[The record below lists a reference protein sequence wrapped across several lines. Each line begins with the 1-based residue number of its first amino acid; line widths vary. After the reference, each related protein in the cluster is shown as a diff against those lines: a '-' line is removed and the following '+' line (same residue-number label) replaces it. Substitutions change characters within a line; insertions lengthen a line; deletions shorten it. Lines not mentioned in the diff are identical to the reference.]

1 MKLRHYKKFQDGG
14 LPKGEKLKIKKYK
27 CKQGELEICEFT
39 VKTKN
44 HTHSKQRHFTMLN
57 IVAKVEGVFLP
68 APEVF
73 YHLRSAN

>member
-1 MKLRHYKKFQDGG
+1 MKLHHSKKFQDGG

-27 CKQGELEICEFT
+27 CKQGEICEFT

-57 IVAKVEGVFLP
+57 IAKVEGVFLP

-73 YHLRSAN
+73 HHLRSAN